1 MLTFVVPVKSKR
13 VTSDWLRFCKLF
25 ERTLISICNQ
35 TDTNFKVIA
44 VCHEIPEIDFTHKNL
59 HFIQADFEPPLPR
72 ATESKESLN
81 KHREIDKGDKIK
93 LGVAYAQVN
102 FNTDYVMTVDSDD
115 FISNRIAAYV
125 NESGNNV
132 PGWYMKNG
140 YIYFE
145 GKKFLFA
152 IYKFSYLCGSS
163 IIVKPELIEHFFAID
178 SILYFDHR
186 LKVIGNNVMLSVFP
200 FFGGIYSMANGE
212 NHLMSLENIKSFNNH
227 SGWLSLEGIK
237 RIYRKIKNYS
247 FRFITSRIHKE
258 FSFYR
263 LK

>member
-115 FISNRIAAYV
+115 FISNQGDFKRWEKIHKVDDGKIWTLRNTLRTKRKESCSDNYRIEVYQ
-125 NESGNNV
+125 
-132 PGWYMKNG
+132 
-140 YIYFE
+140 
-145 GKKFLFA
+145 
-152 IYKFSYLCGSS
+152 
-163 IIVKPELIEHFFAID
+163 
-178 SILYFDHR
+178 
-186 LKVIGNNVMLSVFP
+186 MLSTNLYRIGELSKS
-200 FFGGIYSMANGE
+200 GG
-212 NHLMSLENIKSFNNH
+212 L
-227 SGWLSLEGIK
+227 
-237 RIYRKIKNYS
+237 
-247 FRFITSRIHKE
+247 
-258 FSFYR
+258 
-263 LK
+263 